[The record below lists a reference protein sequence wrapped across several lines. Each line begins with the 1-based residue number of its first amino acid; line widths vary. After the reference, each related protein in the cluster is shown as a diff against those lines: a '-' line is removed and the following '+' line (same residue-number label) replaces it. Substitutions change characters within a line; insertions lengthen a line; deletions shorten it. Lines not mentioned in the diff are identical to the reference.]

1 MTTARGAATAKDA
14 AVARQPPMN
23 ATVLPGA
30 PNSLLTESTAPQAP
44 INKAAPLGV
53 REDTPKGYVEDLGLQ
68 EGKNKDDEIH
78 Q

>member
-1 MTTARGAATAKDA
+1 VTAARGTATAKEA
-14 AVARQPPMN
+14 AVARQTPTN

-30 PNSLLTESTAPQAP
+30 PNPLLTESIAPQAP
-44 INKAAPLGV
+44 INKVAPLGV